1 MSSACNL
8 STVTLPDRLL
18 GASMFDKVQV
28 FFGAPL
34 FVGFI
39 SMALETASKE
49 TIASLRSKFER
60 NCSFRL
66 MFSSRVNSYSDN
78 SPLRISPAGSAINE
92 FMIELLSS
100 IVVEFSR
107 LTLFRRCG
115 RDSNFKDVAIID
127 VALED
132 IRIYSVN
139 STFIIS
145 KISL

>member
-1 MSSACNL
+1 
-8 STVTLPDRLL
+8 
-18 GASMFDKVQV
+18 MFDKVRV

-39 SMALETASKE
+39 SMALEAASKE
-49 TIASLRSKFER
+49 TIASLRPKFER